1 MEAKTFEHVSAM
13 PAPTWGFLRMND
25 ATIEIAEGLEPARDV
40 EIEIGNQPLGDA
52 GAFEDAMQAAQ
63 ASWDEAHKDFVV
75 LRNWEEEDT
84 AEKFGGL
91 ALSNYQVAADE
102 MELARS
108 LEGAFEMG
116 VGGETTEFL
125 QEMAGGIAAI
135 ATHANE
141 RTEATVRID
150 AVDAHVNAAALDLVA
165 APNSE
170 LEVVIAVD
178 SPAAGSGVTGTSIRV
193 FAGEGARVTVRR
205 VQTLD
210 DTWTDIDDMG
220 LFLENGAVVEIF
232 QTVLGAGKTYTGLAG
247 DLRGEGARADVVTHY
262 LGHGEQELDFNYTL
276 RHHGKATECNIDTT
290 GVLAGTSS
298 KTLRA
303 TIDLIRGCKGAV
315 GQETET
321 VLIADEGATNK
332 TVPTIL
338 CNEDDVMGNH
348 GATIGHIRAEQ
359 LFYLASRGLSQ
370 EQAENMFISAALE
383 DAYIQATDDAVKASV
398 LRLGS
403 TLVDKFEEVCA

>member
-1 MEAKTFEHVSAM
+1 MDAMTFEHVSAM
-13 PAPTWGFLRMND
+13 PAPTWNFLKMND
-25 ATIEIAEGLEPARDV
+25 TTIEVAEGLEPARNAK
-40 EIEIGNQPLGDA
+40 IEMGGQVTGDA
-52 GAFEDAMQAAQ
+52 GAFEDAMLEAQ
-63 ASWDEAHKDFVV
+63 KSWDAAHEDFVV
-75 LRNWEEEDT
+75 LRNWEEVDNT
-84 AEKFGGL
+84 EKFGGL
-91 ALSNYQVAADE
+91 ALSNYQEAADQ

-116 VGGETTEFL
+116 VGGGVTDYL
-125 QEMAGGIAAI
+125 QEVAGGITSI
-135 ATHANE
+135 ATKRGE
-141 RTEATVRID
+141 RTEATVRITAED
-150 AVDAHVNAAALDLVA
+150 GHASAVALDLVA
-165 APNSE
+165 APESE
-170 LEVVIAVD
+170 LEVVVAVD
-178 SPAAGSGVTGTSIRV
+178 SPQAGAGLTGSSIRV
-193 FAGEGARVTVRR
+193 FAGQDARVTVRR

-210 DTWTDIDDMG
+210 DTWTDIDEMG
-220 LFLENGAVVEIF
+220 LFLDDGAVVEIY

-247 DLRGEGARADVVTHY
+247 DLRGEAARADVITHY

-276 RHHGKATECNIDTT
+276 RHHGPKTECNINTT

-315 GQETET
+315 GAETET

-338 CNEDDVMGNH
+338 CNEDDVAGNH

-370 EQAENMFISAALE
+370 EAAEGMFVSAALE
-383 DAYIQATDDAVKASV
+383 DALIQAPDEATKASV
-398 LRLGS
+398 TRLAN
-403 TLVDKFEEVCA
+403 TLVDNFEEVCA